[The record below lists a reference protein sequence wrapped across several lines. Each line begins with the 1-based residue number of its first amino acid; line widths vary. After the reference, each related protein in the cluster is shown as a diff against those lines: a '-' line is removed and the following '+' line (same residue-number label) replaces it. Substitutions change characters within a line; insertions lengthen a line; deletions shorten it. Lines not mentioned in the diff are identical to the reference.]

1 MTDRVRY
8 LLTLYSLPMEQAVKQ
23 AVLDSKYSAIVAEM
37 LKEHLQK
44 QNVTAAKDKNED
56 RTQLDTTRHNKTRQ
70 ENEMVHVTRK
80 SIWEEQELLANVKIG
95 DWVEVS
101 YDYLPGTC
109 LTVESASSLLS
120 LT

>member
-1 MTDRVRY
+1 
-8 LLTLYSLPMEQAVKQ
+8 VKQ

-37 LKEHLQK
+37 LQEHLQK
-44 QNVTAAKDKNED
+44 QNVTAA
-56 RTQLDTTRHNKTRQ
+56 Q
-70 ENEMVHVTRK
+70 MVHVGRK

-109 LTVESASSLLS
+109 SDGGIGIITALINVAKR
-120 LT
+120 